1 MHSQKRIL
9 TAAVA
14 AALFAI
20 GASAAQ
26 ADEYTTLDTIKV
38 TASRVEQE
46 LMDVNMSVSV
56 ITQEEIAQSEA
67 RTVGDLLQD
76 VPGVRIN
83 NDGSQGMKR
92 IMIRGEDTF
101 RTLVMIDGQKMSEH
115 KSMSGSPMLIDPA
128 MIERIEVIKGPAS
141 VLYGSD
147 AIGGAINIIT
157 KKGGSKP
164 FEASVSAGMDNLS
177 NGKTA
182 SAMIAGA
189 KDGWHY
195 RLGLAHE
202 SGDDM
207 RTPAGKLPYN
217 DFSSFGA
224 NGYLAYDIDAN
235 KTIGMTVDHFDLDFK
250 SGAVPYG
257 DKFLV
262 DVPQWKRDK
271 VGLFADLKSLNQNLH
286 RVRLDVFYQKSNKQM
301 ENYMNGI
308 GGMPMIL
315 DIFADNDL
323 DQYGFSVQTDWQ
335 LGGDNYL
342 IVGYEYNRD
351 ELDATSNTYS
361 TMSMVGPGYYYT
373 NFGTYEGTFQTHS
386 AFASMDTILPHDFTL
401 TYGARYTYVQT
412 DMDKSYSLK
421 HYYQGQN
428 TGKDVITSTPGQKND
443 DRVVFNAGVTWTGID
458 DLTLRALWSQGF
470 RAPLLQERYI
480 PTAMGQMATLTYG
493 NPDLDP
499 ETSNNFEI
507 GARFLKGGLSIDSA
521 VFLSLADNY
530 IAALPF
536 DNAGNR
542 RYENIA
548 QAKTFG
554 VELTAAYE
562 IGSTG
567 FEPYANVT
575 WMRRQYDNGE
585 GFKTYDSATPEV
597 VARYGV
603 RWTAEYN
610 GLGLRTDVFAR
621 SQTATKYD
629 DGVADTTK
637 TSSYHLGGATTLNL
651 TAGVSFGPEKQYSL
665 DAGFYNIF
673 DKKYQDNT
681 ATYEPGRYF
690 SIKMNAR
697 F

>member
-26 ADEYTTLDTIKV
+26 ADEYTTLDTVKV
-38 TASRVEQE
+38 TAGRVEQE
-46 LMDVNMSVSV
+46 LKDVNMSVSV

-67 RTVGDLLQD
+67 RTVGDLLKD

-83 NDGSQGMKR
+83 NDGGQGMKR
-92 IMIRGEDTF
+92 IKIRGEDTF

-157 KKGGSKP
+157 KKGGVKP

-182 SAMIAGA
+182 SASISGA

-202 SGDDM
+202 SGDEM

-250 SGAVPYG
+250 SGAMAYG
-257 DKFLV
+257 DDFFV

-271 VGLFADLKSLNQNLH
+271 VGVFGDFKNINKSLS
-286 RVRLDVFYQKSNKQM
+286 RVRVDAFYQKSNKQM
-301 ENYMNGI
+301 LNHVGVS
-308 GGMPMIL
+308 GMPMRV
-315 DIFADNDL
+315 DNYADNDL
-323 DQYGFSVQTDWQ
+323 DQYGFSFQTDWK
-335 LGGDNYL
+335 LGDSNFL
-342 IVGYEYNRD
+342 IVGYEYNYD
-351 ELDATSNTYS
+351 DLDATSDTYS
-361 TMSMVGPGYYYT
+361 NMRMGAISIPYYYT
-373 NFGTYEGTFQTHS
+373 HGIYQGSMQTH
-386 AFASMDTILPHDFTL
+386 AVFAAMETLLPHDFTL
-401 TYGARYTYVQT
+401 SYGARYTYVKT
-412 DMDKSYSLK
+412 DMDKADSLK
-421 HYYQGQN
+421 TYYQGAN
-428 TGKDVITSTPGQKND
+428 KGTSVLTSTPGNQNNS
-443 DRVVFNAGVTWTGID
+443 RVVFNAGVTWAGID
-458 DLTLRALWSQGF
+458 DLILRALWSQGF

-480 PTAMGQMATLTYG
+480 PSSMGSTAGTLLYG

-499 ETSNNFEI
+499 ETSDNFEI
-507 GARFLKGGLSIDSA
+507 GARYDKGGLMLDA
-521 VFLSLADNY
+521 AAFLSLADDY
-530 IAALPF
+530 IAAVPI
-536 DNAGNR
+536 DKRGNSM
-542 RYENIA
+542 YENIA
-548 QAKTFG
+548 KAKTFG

-562 IGSTG
+562 IGRTG
-567 FEPYANVT
+567 FEPYTSVT
-575 WMRRQYDNGE
+575 WMRRQYDDGE
-585 GFKTYDSATPEV
+585 GFKTYDTATPEV

-603 RWTAEYN
+603 RWTGEYN
-610 GLGLRTDVFAR
+610 SLGLRSDVYAR

-629 DGVADTTK
+629 DGTAAG
-637 TSSYHLGGATTLNL
+637 TSSYRLGGATTLNL

-681 ATYEPGRYF
+681 AIYEPGRYF